1 MRGKRRADLP
11 REEGRRLR
19 PGVDLAGPAPSLIA
33 FAREIAED
41 TPGLAVDRE
50 QMRGDLAAAVRTAT
64 DREDTEQFR
73 LQQTDDYAE
82 GVRAVAERRP
92 GDFSGR

>member
-1 MRGKRRADLP
+1 M
-11 REEGRRLR
+11 R
-19 PGVDLAGPAPSLIA
+19 PGVDLARVLPPSLIA
-33 FAREIAED
+33 FAREIAENAL
-41 TPGLAVDRE
+41 LALRSIRE

-64 DREDTEQFR
+64 DRENTEQFR

>member
-1 MRGKRRADLP
+1 M
-11 REEGRRLR
+11 
-19 PGVDLAGPAPSLIA
+19 IA
-33 FAREIAED
+33 FAREIAENA
-41 TPGLAVDRE
+41 PLALLSIRE
-50 QMRGDLAAAVRTAT
+50 QMRGDLAAAVQTAT
-64 DREDTEQFR
+64 DRENTEQFR